1 MGRLAFRRFSRGLQR
16 RKSLLANENDHRA
29 IDFNIT
35 DGSGHSITKR
45 SLYLSPPKQK
55 RVVSLRIDSCPDPA
69 DPYFIKSTCDHT
81 GGSLNSQSY
90 TLTCN
95 TRPVSSPNYR
105 TVNDVVTTGS
115 CAAEEFCVENDHDP
129 DATSVAYCVSPEN
142 LVQLIQAGSSAEAGS
157 RQATLDTTTGSAH
170 NIVGNT
176 LDVVMLTPDT
186 HSVVTADSIS
196 VSALAKD
203 TINGQDSYRAQVGGT
218 ASCSACS
225 SLQLATVPE
234 LTAQLRWDFVFHGV
248 TGGAVLD
255 VVHWGST

>member
-1 MGRLAFRRFSRGLQR
+1 M
-16 RKSLLANENDHRA
+16 KSLLANKNDHRA
-29 IDFNIT
+29 INFNIT
-35 DGSGHSITKR
+35 DGSGQSITKR
-45 SLYLSPPKQK
+45 SLRLTSPKQK
-55 RVVSLRIDSCPDPA
+55 RVASTRIDTCPDPG

-95 TRPVSSPNYR
+95 TRPISSPNYR
-105 TVNDVVTTGS
+105 TVNDAVTTGS
-115 CAAEEFCVENDHDP
+115 CAAEEFCVQNDNNP
-129 DATSVAYCVSPEN
+129 EATSVAYCVSPEN
-142 LVQLIQAGSSAEAGS
+142 LVQLIQAGSSTAAGS
-157 RQATLDTTTGSAH
+157 RQATLDTTGGSAH
-170 NIVGNT
+170 DIVGNT

-186 HSVVTADSIS
+186 RSVITADSIT

-225 SLQLATVPE
+225 SLELATVPE
-234 LTAQLRWDFVFHGV
+234 QTALLKWDIVFHGV

-255 VVHWGST
+255 VMHWGSA